1 MEWYEIVPNWITSIG
16 TVGAVVVALFSK
28 GIRDW
33 YNRPK
38 ISITCPENKQC
49 QEQINNDS
57 ESSDSSPEL
66 RIRIKL
72 ENTGNY
78 IANHASI
85 NVDCIYKRRGN
96 ENVFVQ
102 EDFTPIQMKD
112 YRNSKP
118 TSIAPHL
125 VYYFDIASIH
135 KYDDMTNED
144 GNVKSKQFYKLY
156 LLGDGNGQEL
166 GKGTFIIPLKFYSSR
181 IKVSVH
187 YLKIYWDSD
196 DFTTDK
202 MHFSAEIITKEEF
215 AKLKKK

>member
-1 MEWYEIVPNWITSIG
+1 MEWYEIAPNWITSFG
-16 TVGAVVVALFSK
+16 TVGTVIVALFSK
-28 GIRDW
+28 AIKDW

-57 ESSDSSPEL
+57 ESSDSSSEL

-72 ENTGNY
+72 QNTGNY

-96 ENVFVQ
+96 ENVYVQ
-102 EDFTPIQMKD
+102 EEFTPIQMKD
-112 YRNSKP
+112 YRNAKLS
-118 TSIAPHL
+118 SVAPHL
-125 VYYFDIASIH
+125 VYYIDIASIH
-135 KYDDMTNED
+135 KYDDMTTED
-144 GNVKSKQFYKLY
+144 GKAKSKQFYKLY

-181 IKVSVH
+181 VKVSIH

-202 MHFSAEIITKEEF
+202 MHFSAEMISSAEF
-215 AKLKKK
+215 DKLNKK